1 MADAAVPS
9 AAAVNGGESKTAV
22 QLKRL
27 QEANAKYKKL
37 LQLAKERIQHQD
49 EELQSVRQENE
60 RIKESEHE
68 EKGND
73 LKIADEPASG
83 ADELATIVQV
93 CQRVKQVIDAKSGL
107 EETWALLEMEAV
119 PVNDMG
125 DSTLRRY
132 KEWKRFDTET
142 QLQVCIILLLIL
154 CPLLVARDLTIN
166 SPTSPGQ
173 DFIRRD
179 TGEPLALPPYSMS
192 PEQSAKIQSEAA
204 AQVSQVTEEFRR
216 FRVRSELARKQA
228 ESQIRDLQNNKVASA
243 AHRIEAHDV
252 QHELEQARSAH
263 SELER
268 VRAELAAQEA
278 HWKEAYDVLM
288 HENQALKSSG
298 SDALLASQW
307 RHRYEVCLKEKAELE
322 SRLQAQNQADNG
334 SDQWE
339 TKYRDLKESFR
350 IYRKKAKEIFE
361 TQAQG
366 GVVTAPGMAS
376 FTLNDQTAEAK
387 LSYLK
392 NLMVNFLSSTDDVK
406 EHMETAIAT
415 VLKFTP
421 DDLDKIQKQKA
432 GHDTWFSIY

>member
-1 MADAAVPS
+1 M
-9 AAAVNGGESKTAV
+9 
-22 QLKRL
+22 
-27 QEANAKYKKL
+27 Y
-37 LQLAKERIQHQD
+37 
-49 EELQSVRQENE
+49 
-60 RIKESEHE
+60 
-68 EKGND
+68 
-73 LKIADEPASG
+73 
-83 ADELATIVQV
+83 
-93 CQRVKQVIDAKSGL
+93 
-107 EETWALLEMEAV
+107 
-119 PVNDMG
+119 
-125 DSTLRRY
+125 
-132 KEWKRFDTET
+132 
-142 QLQVCIILLLIL
+142 
-154 CPLLVARDLTIN
+154 
-166 SPTSPGQ
+166 PGQ

-216 FRVRSELARKQA
+216 FRVRAELARKQA

-243 AHRIEAHDV
+243 AHRIESHDV
-252 QHELEQARSAH
+252 QHELEQARSAN

-298 SDALLASQW
+298 SEALLASQW

-322 SRLQAQNQADNG
+322 SRFQAQSQADNG

-339 TKYRDLKESFR
+339 AKYRDLKESFR

-366 GVVTAPGMAS
+366 GVITAPGMAS

-421 DDLDKIQKQKA
+421 DDLEKIQKQKA
-432 GHDTWFSIY
+432 GQDTWFSIY